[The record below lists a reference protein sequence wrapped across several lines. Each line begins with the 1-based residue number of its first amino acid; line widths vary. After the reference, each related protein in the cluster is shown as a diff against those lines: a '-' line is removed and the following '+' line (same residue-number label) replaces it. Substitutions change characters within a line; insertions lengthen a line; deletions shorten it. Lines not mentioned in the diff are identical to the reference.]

1 MKQLKFILSGGGT
14 GGHIYPAV
22 AIANELKFRFPNAE
36 FLFVGAKDKMEMQKV
51 PQAGY
56 KIEGLWIAGL
66 QRKLSLQNA
75 LFPFKLM
82 DSLLKSRKII
92 KKFKPD
98 VVIGTGGFASGPL
111 LQMAN
116 MLNIPT
122 VIQEQNSYPGI
133 TNKLLSKKA
142 NTICVAYENLERFFP
157 KEKMILTGNP
167 VRQDLIDIESK
178 RAEGIQYFNL
188 DANKKTVLV
197 LGGSLGARRLNQLIE
212 KELNHFNAQN
222 VQVIWQCGKL
232 YFDEYKKYNSPL
244 APKGGIE
251 KDKKSNDIQ
260 VLEFIDRMDLVYAAA
275 DIVISRAG
283 ASSVSE
289 LCIVGKPVIFIPSP
303 NVAEDHQTK
312 NARSIADRK
321 GALMLKESE
330 LDEKFNT
337 VFSDLVANENLQ
349 KELSQNIKKLAKV
362 NATKEIVDEIVK
374 LIK

>member
-1 MKQLKFILSGGGT
+1 MKNFKFILSGGGT

-22 AIANELKFRFPNAE
+22 AIANELKSRFPEAE

-66 QRKLSLQNA
+66 QRKMTFQNA
-75 LFPFKLM
+75 MFPFKLI
-82 DSLLKSRKII
+82 DSLWKSRKII

-116 MLNIPT
+116 ILNIPT
-122 VIQEQNSYPGI
+122 VIQEQNSFPGI

-178 RAEGIQYFNL
+178 RAEAIQYFNL
-188 DANKKTVLV
+188 DANKKTLLV
-197 LGGSLGARRLNQLIE
+197 LGGSLGARRVNQLIE
-212 KELNHFNAQN
+212 KELSNFLSQN

-232 YFDEYKKYNSPL
+232 YFEDYKKYNS
-244 APKGGIE
+244 
-251 KDKKSNDIQ
+251 NDVQ
-260 VLEFIDRMDLVYAAA
+260 VLAFIDRMDLVYAAA

-312 NARSIADRK
+312 NANSIVDKK
-321 GALMLKESE
+321 GAIMLKESE
-330 LDEKFNT
+330 LDEQFSL
-337 VFSDLVANENLQ
+337 VFEALLKDPGKQDL
-349 KELSQNIKKLAKV
+349 LSKNIKQLALP

>member
-1 MKQLKFILSGGGT
+1 MKKLKFILSGGGT

-22 AIANELKFRFPNAE
+22 AIANELKSRFPDAE

-51 PQAGY
+51 PQSGY

-66 QRKLSLQNA
+66 QRKLTLQNA
-75 LFPFKLM
+75 MFPFKLM
-82 DSLLKSRKII
+82 SSLWKSRSII
-92 KKFKPD
+92 KEFKPN

-142 NTICVAYENLERFFP
+142 NKICVAYENLDRFFP

-167 VRQDLIDIESK
+167 VRQDLIDIEGK
-178 RAEGIQYFNL
+178 RVEAIQYFNL
-188 DANKKTVLV
+188 DASKKTLLV
-197 LGGSLGARRLNQLIE
+197 LGGSLGARRVNQLIE
-212 KELNHFNAQN
+212 KELDKFIAQD

-232 YFDEYKKYNSPL
+232 YFEDYKKYNQ
-244 APKGGIE
+244 
-251 KDKKSNDIQ
+251 DNVQ
-260 VLEFIDRMDLVYAAA
+260 VLAFIDRMDLVYAAA

-312 NARSIADRK
+312 NAQAIVDKK

-330 LDEKFNT
+330 LDSQFSL
-337 VFSDLVANENLQ
+337 VFEALLKDQ
-349 KELSQNIKKLAKV
+349 GKQDQLSKYIKHLALP
-362 NATKEIVDEIVK
+362 NATKQIVDEIVK
-374 LIK
+374 LIQ